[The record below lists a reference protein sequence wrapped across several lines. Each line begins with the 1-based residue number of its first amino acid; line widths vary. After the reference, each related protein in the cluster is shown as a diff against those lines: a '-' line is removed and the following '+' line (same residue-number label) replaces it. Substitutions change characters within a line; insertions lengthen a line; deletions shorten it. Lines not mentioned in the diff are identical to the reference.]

1 MPRGLSKEYIE
12 LKDRLLAEQPDNL
25 GLQLGDLCHKAGV
38 LPATIARALS
48 VAVTSVY
55 RWMRGEEPRE
65 GYVKNIK
72 RLMRILE
79 YGVKHKILP
88 PDKSLSLDQAIAK
101 AAAELRAQQ
110 RS

>member
-38 LPATIARALS
+38 LPATVAQALG

-55 RWMRGEEPRE
+55 RWMRGEVPR
-65 GYVKNIK
+65 GIYAKNIS

-79 YGVKHKILP
+79 YGVKRKILP
-88 PDKSLSLDQAIAK
+88 PDKSLTVVQAIAK
-101 AAAELRAQQ
+101 AAAELRSKQ
-110 RS
+110 RH

>member
-38 LPATIARALS
+38 LPVVVARALG

-55 RWMRGEEPRE
+55 RWMRGDEPR
-65 GYVKNIK
+65 GVYAKHLK

-88 PDKSLSLDQAIAK
+88 SDKSLTVDQALAK
-101 AAAELRAQQ
+101 AAAELR
-110 RS
+110 SK